1 MSKAVLP
8 ENETNKSIDYSFF
21 IEHKL
26 QLPSKKCAI
35 KSDFYLSKQERDLA
49 TSRNDDL
56 NTELEDKN
64 VEVIPEATVRYEQYC
79 IDGHKALID
88 WINKSEFT
96 SPRLSEDAGKCD
108 EIHKLTLLAEEAL
121 DITDEASL
129 SNDCEA
135 NSSPRDGEETIVP
148 HPSKFAEKRYFA
160 EESFP
165 AFREDYSSDSSYK
178 RSAFMNSL
186 LRDGDNQASGAPV
199 WNPGEYEKLNHNE
212 KLNPQQLFWL
222 NNSPRSTC
230 RHFIKGF
237 CLRGES
243 CNFLHDLSV
252 FCIDDQK
259 VFLGGLPLWLTPMML
274 KTKLCEL
281 GLTVLNYPKV
291 LRGFCPELC
300 LGSIQETMEFIARRY
315 IRIGDRRV
323 DVRPYQREQQFR
335 DGIPNAS
342 RRTVFL
348 GGLSEKT
355 TGQMIIDDL
364 WHLGARVVECP
375 VVKKGYAPCVVLGSS
390 RQAKMLVTLKRVV
403 INGSIVN
410 VRPYMIFKRYQL
422 KRRDFDNG
430 AWKTV

>member
-1 MSKAVLP
+1 MMS
-8 ENETNKSIDYSFF
+8 T
-21 IEHKL
+21 
-26 QLPSKKCAI
+26 
-35 KSDFYLSKQERDLA
+35 
-49 TSRNDDL
+49 
-56 NTELEDKN
+56 
-64 VEVIPEATVRYEQYC
+64 
-79 IDGHKALID
+79 
-88 WINKSEFT
+88 
-96 SPRLSEDAGKCD
+96 
-108 EIHKLTLLAEEAL
+108 LTAPW
-121 DITDEASL
+121 ITDL
-129 SNDCEA
+129 DLLM
-135 NSSPRDGEETIVP
+135 PRDI
-148 HPSKFAEKRYFA
+148 
-160 EESFP
+160 
-165 AFREDYSSDSSYK
+165 
-178 RSAFMNSL
+178 
-186 LRDGDNQASGAPV
+186 GA
-199 WNPGEYEKLNHNE
+199 
-212 KLNPQQLFWL
+212 
-222 NNSPRSTC
+222 RSTC

-281 GLTVLNYPKV
+281 GLTVLNFPKV

-355 TGQMIIDDL
+355 TGQMIMDDL

-410 VRPYMIFKRYQL
+410 VRPYMIFKRYQ
-422 KRRDFDNG
+422 KRGFDNG
-430 AWKTV
+430 AF